1 MAYRISARL
10 RFQNNG
16 RRCGEVKQGERQEE
30 RREMRARRGMQISI
44 THLLTRLFLFLSPS
58 IYLLISL
65 SFSFLFF
72 FFIFLSLSSSRRFCD
87 IARTEDSIRFG
98 VHSTEI
104 DFPASDS
111 PNRRRVTSRVRQRK
125 TLYHRGYKIAGR
137 VSISKGRKRVSKRG
151 GGKTNASVRF

>member
-44 THLLTRLFLFLSPS
+44 THLLTRRFSFFLRLSIYLFLFLS
-58 IYLLISL
+58 L
-65 SFSFLFF
+65 SFF

-137 VSISKGRKRVSKRG
+137 VSISKGRKRVSKRER
-151 GGKTNASVRF
+151 GKTNASVRF